1 MNILIVNVGSTSL
14 KYTLYRAGRATARGK
29 VQRIGMPGTQLSHT
43 AGAGEAIDETS
54 DHLSY
59 EAAIKR
65 MLALL
70 AEGGD
75 LVDVSSLDAVGFKVV
90 HGGSVTGTVRL
101 TPQVLAEMER
111 FRFTAPGH
119 NPPYISAIRLFAQEA
134 PTVPLVGV
142 FETGFHRT
150 MPPEAYTYGVPHAW
164 LEDYGIRRYG
174 FHGASH
180 GYIGGRIRELLGRGM
195 RVVSCHLGGSSSVC
209 ALVDGRSVDVSM
221 GFSPQGGPP
230 QSNRVGDLDA
240 FVVLHLLKMGLKT
253 VDGLIDELTSAGG
266 LKGISGVSGDVRDLE
281 EAAAAGNDR
290 ARLALDVFA
299 YDVRKSIGAYAA
311 AMGGLDA
318 VVFTGGTGENGAD
331 MRSRILCGLEFL
343 GVDLDAE
350 LNAAVVGREGRISP
364 AGAPVQI
371 WVLPTDEEQVVAAEV
386 ATYLV
391 DRAAAGA
398 AAAGD
403 PDTTT
408 NPGVKA

>member
-1 MNILIVNVGSTSL
+1 VNILIVNVGSTSL
-14 KYTLYRAGRATARGK
+14 KYTLYHAGRPTARGR
-29 VQRIGMPGTQLSHT
+29 VQRIGMAGTQLSHIAGSGVVVDMT
-43 AGAGEAIDETS
+43 A

-59 EAAIKR
+59 EMAIRR

-75 LVDVSSLDAVGFKVV
+75 LVDLSSLDAVGFKVV

-119 NPPYISAIRLFAQEA
+119 NPPYIAAIRLFAREA

-150 MPPEAYTYGVPHAW
+150 LPPEAYTYGVPYAW

-180 GYIGGRIRELLGRGM
+180 GYIGGRAAELLGPGK

-253 VDGLIDELTSAGG
+253 VDGLIDELTSSGG

-281 EAAAAGNDR
+281 EAAAAGDER
-290 ARLALDVFA
+290 ARLALDIFA
-299 YDVRKSIGAYAA
+299 YDVRKLIGAYAA

-331 MRSRILCGLEFL
+331 MRSRILSGLEFL
-343 GVDLDAE
+343 GVGLDAG
-350 LNAAVVGREGRISP
+350 LNAAVVGREGRISAP
-364 AGAPVQI
+364 GAPIQV
-371 WVLPTDEEQVVAAEV
+371 WVLPTDEEQVVAGEV
-386 ATYLV
+386 AAYMV
-391 DRAAAGA
+391 AYVAADA
-398 AAAGD
+398 AAAVDQGA
-403 PDTTT
+403 T
-408 NPGVKA
+408 NPGGDA